1 MKSPSLRPA
10 GRAMTGYGLAEANN
24 VIQLNRMSLSVQVR
38 QAVWTLIA
46 TGEITAGPLYSVKW
60 LSERLS
66 VSATPIRE
74 ALLHLSHDHVV
85 EVHRSRGFR
94 VPPMTE
100 QDLDEIAEVRLL
112 LEVPTLERIAGN
124 VDPQL
129 ILGCRHLA
137 EMFAEKATARDPIGY
152 LLADQEFHLKLLSA
166 AKNER
171 LVEVVARLRG
181 LTRLYGIQQVSQDGQ
196 LAAAAREHF
205 DILDAISTGDG
216 PTVRRIATS
225 HLRHVRGLWA
235 GNPEDGTAP

>member
-1 MKSPSLRPA
+1 V
-10 GRAMTGYGLAEANN
+10 AE
-24 VIQLNRMSLSVQVR
+24 VITEIQLNRTSLSGQVR
-38 QAVWTLIA
+38 QAIWTLIA
-46 TGEITAGPLYSVKW
+46 TGEIAAGPLYTVKW
-60 LSERLS
+60 LSERLF

-94 VPPMTE
+94 VPPMTD
-100 QDLDEIAEVRLL
+100 QDLDQIAEVRLL

-124 VDPQL
+124 VESQV
-129 ILGCRHLA
+129 ILECRHLA
-137 EMFAEKATARDPIGY
+137 ETFASKAAVRDAIGY
-152 LLADQEFHLKLLSA
+152 LLADQEFHLTLLSA

-181 LTRLYGIQQVSQDGQ
+181 LTRLYGIQQVSQEGQ

-205 DILDAISTGDG
+205 DILDAIARGDG
-216 PTVRRIATS
+216 PTVRRIATG

-235 GNPEDGTAP
+235 GNPEDATAP